1 MKPIRKLSRNIFLA
15 LILGSLVGI
24 FLPGLVGYVSFLGL
38 IFKLSLSMIVMPIVV
53 TSILAAFESIGNISN
68 LSNLGVKSISYY
80 ISTTFIAVILGL
92 ILVTIIEP
100 GVSKPSKS
108 MQQKITNLSQTD
120 LQKLALDITETVAL
134 ETHQSLDSVKMQDF
148 HKTLEQIAKNNSSV
162 DDLKQK
168 SFKLIGSLELRS
180 KLAKDSKPT
189 DKSNLSI
196 KDFLL
201 LQIEKTLI
209 NPFEALAS
217 KNVLAIIIFTML
229 FGAALTTIGPLKEQI
244 FQINKA
250 VNLSIMKIIHM
261 IMYFC
266 PFGVFGL
273 IAEVTSSLGL
283 EVFSRLGLY
292 IICVLLGLFI
302 HLFII
307 LPIIIYTTSKTSP
320 RQFFKAIRPA
330 LMVAFST
337 SSSSATLPIN
347 LQCVEDNLKIDKRIS
362 KFVLPLGSTINM
374 DGTALYE
381 AVAAVFIAQ
390 LFGVSLDF
398 QSQVIVALTA
408 ALASMGAAGIP
419 AAGTV
424 TMSMVLAAVGLPI
437 EGIGIILAVDRPL
450 DMCRTAVNV
459 ASDATACVVIN
470 SLEK

>member
-168 SFKLIGSLELRS
+168 SLKLIGSLELRS
-180 KLAKDSKPT
+180 KLSKDSKPT

-307 LPIIIYTTSKTSP
+307 LPVIIYATSKMSP

-459 ASDATACVVIN
+459 ASDATGCVVIN

>member
-100 GVSKPSKS
+100 GVSKPSKF
-108 MQQKITNLSQTD
+108 MQEKITNLSQTD

-168 SFKLIGSLELRS
+168 SLKLIGSLELRS

-307 LPIIIYTTSKTSP
+307 LPAIIYTTSKMSP